1 MNNPQSLLNNVL
13 NMLNIAKNPNQIIEE
28 LIKRNP
34 QANILLNQM
43 KNSGLSPQNFVKQY
57 AKQNNINLEPV
68 LQGLNQ
74 NGIKL

>member
-1 MNNPQSLLNNVL
+1 MNNSQSLLNNVL

-28 LIKRNP
+28 LIKRDP
-34 QANILLNQM
+34 QASILLNQM

-57 AKQNNINLEPV
+57 AKQNNINLEPI